1 VVVVEFLPELEVEPE
16 PAVELEGELV
26 PELEPAWL
34 VLPVLEDVDESP
46 LSKNNAATTTKA
58 TIARIPT
65 TRMIRRRR
73 TARRLLSDDV

>member
-1 VVVVEFLPELEVEPE
+1 VVVVESFPELDVESELAFELEDELAPE
-16 PAVELEGELV
+16 P
-26 PELEPAWL
+26 EPAWL

-46 LSKNNAATTTKA
+46 LNKNNAATTTKA

-65 TRMIRRRR
+65 TRIIRRRR